1 MARMLGLP
9 VGAGCEDPFVF
20 LSHVKKAN
28 VSEYTEWFRWFQSP
42 HQVLEELLFK
52 TTMIMPTKGSSHA
65 ALGWLSAEELTLLN
79 CGVGKDS

>member
-20 LSHVKKAN
+20 LSHVEKAN
-28 VSEYTEWFRWFQSP
+28 VSEYTEWFRWLQSP

-52 TTMIMPTKGSSHA
+52 TTMIMQTKESSHA
-65 ALGWLSAEELTLLN
+65 ALGWSRLETLYL
-79 CGVGKDS
+79 GSHS